1 MRPDASLMY
10 PPHLDGKLRN
20 GAFTKVLC
28 QFEASG
34 VEIDMGVIALDA
46 GDLFHALHYLVV

>member
-1 MRPDASLMY
+1 MY
-10 PPHLDGKLRN
+10 PPHLDGKLRS

-46 GDLFHALHYLVV
+46 GDLFHTLHYLVV